1 MLKSGPTRKTET
13 ILLLLAVAGIVLGGL
28 LTVKDTRIGGVTFR
42 PWSSVIPPV
51 THLQEDDWRIQD
63 ELNTIN
69 VFEVA
74 KHGVVMVSTER
85 LGPGG
90 SGIATR
96 GNGSGFFIN
105 DEGYLVTNH
114 HVVDGCDTIT
124 VHTYRGYPYPATIVG
139 TDRLTDLALLKVT
152 IPKYE
157 ITALPFADYSL
168 VRVGQKAI
176 VVGSPLATGSSLGLD
191 RSPTV
196 TTGII
201 SAIDRSLPVQSLT
214 RPGVNDYTI
223 ENLIQTDAAVN
234 PGNSGGPLLNSSG
247 EIVGVVTAIIDSAT
261 GIGFAIPSNV
271 VQEVIP
277 EIMRNGEVKRAFMGV
292 AYQPLDEIAKA
303 IGEAFE
309 ELGLPTREGA
319 LITDVDP
326 GGPADK
332 AGLVGGSRKVTVRG
346 QDVMLG
352 GDIIIAIDETKI
364 QGSNLTREILKY
376 KPGDE
381 VQIEVLREGRKL
393 QMTLVLGSR

>member
-1 MLKSGPTRKTET
+1 
-13 ILLLLAVAGIVLGGL
+13 
-28 LTVKDTRIGGVTFR
+28 
-42 PWSSVIPPV
+42 
-51 THLQEDDWRIQD
+51 
-63 ELNTIN
+63 
-69 VFEVA
+69 
-74 KHGVVMVSTER
+74 MVSTQR
-85 LGPGG
+85 SGAGG

-96 GNGSGFFIN
+96 GNGSGFFVN
-105 DEGYLVTNH
+105 DQGYLVTNH
-114 HVVDGCDTIT
+114 HVIEGATTIT
-124 VHTYRGYPYPATIVG
+124 IHTYRGYSYPATVVG
-139 TDRLTDLALLKVT
+139 SDRLTDLALLRAS
-152 IPKYE
+152 IPGYE
-157 ITALPFADYSL
+157 ITPLIFADYSL

-201 SAIDRSLPVQSLT
+201 SATDRSLPVESLT

-247 EIVGVVTAIIDSAT
+247 EVVGVVTAIIDSAT
-261 GIGFAIPSNV
+261 GIGFAIPSDV

-309 ELGLPTREGA
+309 ELGLATREGA
-319 LITDVDP
+319 LITDVDQ

-332 AGLVGGSRKVTVRG
+332 AGLVGGNRRVTIRG

-352 GDIIIAIDETKI
+352 GDIIIGIGEAKI
-364 QGSNLTREILKY
+364 QGSNLTKEILKY
-376 KPGDE
+376 KPGDT
-381 VQIEVLREGRKL
+381 VQVEVLRRGRKL
-393 QMTLVLGSR
+393 SMTVVLGSR